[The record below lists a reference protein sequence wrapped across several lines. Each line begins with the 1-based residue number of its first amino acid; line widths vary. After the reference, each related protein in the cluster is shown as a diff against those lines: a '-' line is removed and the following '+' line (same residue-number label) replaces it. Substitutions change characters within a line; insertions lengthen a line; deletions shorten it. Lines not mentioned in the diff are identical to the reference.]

1 MSEIGHP
8 TSRADGAAKVSGAA
22 RYTADIRIDGL
33 AHAVLAGSPVAV
45 GRITAIDTSAAERSP
60 GVAAVFTFR
69 NFPKLNAIPSPPA
82 GQSVMPLQDDRIHY
96 EGQPIAL
103 VVAETLEEAQRGAA
117 LIVADIKAE
126 RPEVDFMSALDRA
139 TKGTSFAE
147 PDTDVGDVTQPL
159 TAAAQT
165 IDGRYTTAD
174 RHHLAM
180 EPSVTIADWRD
191 GTLVLHDATQ
201 WVYGVRMIVG
211 AALGVATDQIRVES
225 QYLGGGFGSKGYIWT
240 HQILT
245 AAAARALGR
254 PIKLVLTRAQT
265 FTSHGYQP
273 ASLQRVTL
281 AADHFG
287 RLTAIRHHST
297 TPTSR
302 ADGYVEYAAISS
314 RASYACPNIQTRHRI
329 VAVDRSTPTPMRAP
343 HEGLSAVGL
352 ECAMDELAER
362 LAMDPLELRVR
373 NYAERDATSGK
384 PFSSKKLRDC
394 YQIGAAQFGWHT
406 RSRAPRSM
414 RDGRQLVGWGVAT
427 AMMQTFRF
435 PSKARVTLNADG
447 TVLIEAGAQEIG
459 TGVRTILPQI
469 AADALGLPLDRMRL
483 SIGDTALPEAG
494 GTFGS
499 STTMGVGSAVHAAAT
514 RLKEKIQALAD
525 QAGAIGPDDYVAI
538 LSRQSVERI
547 STESDWSSPSVVQRI
562 GLVSEAKRLAADGAW
577 SPGPDASPLGEP
589 PGYSMHGWGAVFTE
603 VRVDEDFLIPRV
615 TRLVGV
621 YSAGRIINPKTAH
634 SQMTGGMIWGIGQAL
649 LEESSMDRALGR
661 YVSKNL
667 AGHLIP
673 VNADVPELH
682 VQFVDEY
689 DPLAGPLGARG
700 IGELG
705 AVGVAPAI
713 LNAIWHATG
722 VRLRDVPVRPEH
734 LMSGNPAHP

>member
-1 MSEIGHP
+1 MSAIGHS
-8 TSRADGAAKVSGAA
+8 TSRADGADKVSGVA
-22 RYTADIRIDGL
+22 RYSADTRLDRL
-33 AHAVLAGSPVAV
+33 AHAVLKGSSIAV
-45 GRITAIDTSAAERSP
+45 GRTTAIDTSDAERSP
-60 GVAAVFTFR
+60 GVIAVFTHR
-69 NFPKLNAIPSPPA
+69 TFPRLNPIPSPPA

-103 VVAETLEEAQRGAA
+103 VVAETLEEAQHAAA
-117 LIVADIKAE
+117 LIRAEVAVEPPA
-126 RPEVDFMSALDRA
+126 VDFMAALGSAK
-139 TKGTSFAE
+139 KGTSFAE
-147 PDTDVGDVTQPL
+147 ADTDVGDVNQAL
-159 TAAAQT
+159 ASAAHV
-165 IDGRYTTAD
+165 IDVRYTTAD

-180 EPSVTIADWRD
+180 EPSVTVADWRD

-201 WVYGVRMIVG
+201 WVYGVRMIVA
-211 AALGVATDQIRVES
+211 AALGLDTDRIRVES
-225 QYLGGGFGSKGYIWT
+225 QYLGGGFGSKGYVWT
-240 HQILT
+240 HQLIT

-254 PIKLVLTRAQT
+254 PVKLVLTRAQT

-273 ASLQRVTL
+273 ASLQQVTL
-281 AADHFG
+281 GTDVDGH
-287 RLTAIRHHST
+287 LTAIRHHST

-343 HEGLSAVGL
+343 HEGVSAVGL
-352 ECAMDELAER
+352 ECAMDELAAAIG
-362 LAMDPLELRVR
+362 LDPLELRLR

-384 PFSSKKLRDC
+384 PFSSKKLREC
-394 YQIGAAQFGWHT
+394 YELGAAHFGWAR
-406 RSRAPRSM
+406 RSQAPRSM
-414 RDGRQLVGWGVAT
+414 QEGHALVGWGVAT

-435 PSKARVTLNADG
+435 PSKARVTLQPDG
-447 TVLIEAGAQEIG
+447 TVLVEAGAQEIG

-469 AADALGLPLDRMRL
+469 AADVLDVPLDRIAL
-483 SIGDTALPEAG
+483 AIGDTALPEAG

-499 STTMGVGSAVHAAAT
+499 STAMGVGSAVHAAAT
-514 RLKEKIQALAD
+514 RLKEKIRDAATRSQ
-525 QAGAIGPDDYVAI
+525 PP
-538 LSRQSVERI
+538 EEPI
-547 STESDWSSPSVVQRI
+547 SAESDWSSPSVIQRI
-562 GLVSEAKRLAADGAW
+562 GLVSEAKRLAADGEW

-589 PGYSMHGWGAVFTE
+589 RDYSMHGWGAVFAE

-621 YSAGRIINPKTAH
+621 YSAGRIINPKTAR
-634 SQMTGGMIWGIGQAL
+634 SQMIGGMIWGIGQAL
-649 LEESSMDRALGR
+649 LEESSMDRTLGR

-673 VNADVPELH
+673 VNADVPDLH
-682 VQFVDEY
+682 VEFVDEY
-689 DPLAGPLGARG
+689 DPLASAFGGRG

-722 VRLRDVPVRPEH
+722 IRIRDLPVRPEQ
-734 LMSGNPAHP
+734 MMIATGSR